1 MATIIDDQVVNL
13 SDTSTKPVIDISSA
27 DNITVVIEGTFV
39 ATWVLQASLDGTNW
53 INFALHQNGN
63 VTATADIAT
72 NTSIGAFITKPC
84 TGLKFFRPSLTAYTS
99 GTVIF
104 KIYQTMLEK

>member
-1 MATIIDDQVVNL
+1 MATIINSQVVNL
-13 SDTSTKPVIDISSA
+13 SDTSTKPSIDISNA

-63 VTATADIAT
+63 ITATADIAT
-72 NTSIGAFITKPC
+72 NTVASYLSKPC

-104 KIYQTMLEK
+104 RINQTMLEK